1 VHTTAAIPD
10 AIFYSVKKLI
20 GEGSIGRVHLGR
32 WQETDV
38 AIKVLTS
45 LSNIAVGMASASP
58 TPRASGAPGA
68 ARNEAGDSYADDALA
83 TKRTLEREARAP
95 LHPYPHRSRFACV
108 NLAAT
113 CACRASGKC
122 RCLRSESVLGFICS
136 HVISQQ
142 RCLSG
147 GAAAGQVN
155 IVAAIRHPN
164 VVLFMGVCLDPPC
177 MVTEWCAPR
186 PHPLQR
192 PRGRGPA
199 AGLLSQRVACQCW
212 RVRAR
217 GVRHDSG
224 WREASRSTA
233 AGAVGRVRAESA

>member
-1 VHTTAAIPD
+1 MLGYVH
-10 AIFYSVKKLI
+10 
-20 GEGSIGRVHLGR
+20 
-32 WQETDV
+32 
-38 AIKVLTS
+38 
-45 LSNIAVGMASASP
+45 
-58 TPRASGAPGA
+58 
-68 ARNEAGDSYADDALA
+68 
-83 TKRTLEREARAP
+83 
-95 LHPYPHRSRFACV
+95 
-108 NLAAT
+108 
-113 CACRASGKC
+113 
-122 RCLRSESVLGFICS
+122 S

-186 PHPLQR
+186 PQPLQR
-192 PRGRGPA
+192 LRGRALA

-217 GVRHDSG
+217 GVRHDV
-224 WREASRSTA
+224 A
-233 AGAVGRVRAESA
+233 AGGKRHAARQLVQWGECASSPLG